1 MKASGPVPCAGMGA
15 IADAL
20 APVVKML
27 DVEGFV
33 LAVDETGPGQAVL
46 RVSARPEACEYC
58 LVPKSVLQSV
68 AADKLAAKG
77 LTAELSVVYPVD
89 YD

>member
-1 MKASGPVPCAGMGA
+1 MGA
-15 IADAL
+15 ITEAL

-27 DVEGFV
+27 SVEGFD
-33 LAVDETGPGQAVL
+33 LAVDETGPASAVL
-46 RVSARPEACEYC
+46 TVSARPEACEYC

-68 AADKLAAKG
+68 AADKLAAHG
-77 LTAELSVVYPVD
+77 LTAELSVVYPID

>member
-1 MKASGPVPCAGMGA
+1 MGA
-15 IADAL
+15 ITEAL

-27 DVEGFV
+27 AVEGFDLV
-33 LAVDETGPGQAVL
+33 VAETGPASAVL
-46 RVSARPEACEYC
+46 TVNARPEACEYC

-77 LTAELSVVYPVD
+77 LTASLDVVYPAD
-89 YD
+89 YA